1 MDTWS
6 NHTLTRNWASF
17 LGSESP
23 RIMHTKQDVPITNIG
38 WDNYSNKS
46 STFYDFLPHMIF
58 MQNMHQ
64 QITSAPWSRV
74 TSSGAGHP
82 WGHRYWRW
90 LRPATRHEPGIGES
104 IKRNVKVGEGDEH
117 AKCAQLQ
124 RCIYLYIYIYYYPD
138 TNGWTYDQISSLVS
152 VFKLYSSLDFILS
165 SIPRWSGCIFRSSAK
180 RSENTINRYK

>member
-124 RCIYLYIYIYYYPD
+124 RCIYLYISTTILTQMDEHMIKYRHWFQCSNYIPHWISYYQVFQDGPVAFFD
-138 TNGWTYDQISSLVS
+138 RLQSDQ
-152 VFKLYSSLDFILS
+152 KT
-165 SIPRWSGCIFRSSAK
+165 P
-180 RSENTINRYK
+180 

>member
-82 WGHRYWRW
+82 WGIDIGGGFVQQHDTSLVLVNPSKEMWR
-90 LRPATRHEPGIGES
+90 S
-104 IKRNVKVGEGDEH
+104 VKVMNMLSVHNCKDV
-117 AKCAQLQ
+117 
-124 RCIYLYIYIYYYPD
+124 YIYIYLLLSWHKWMNIWSNIV
-138 TNGWTYDQISSLVS
+138 TGFSVQIIFLTG
-152 VFKLYSSLDFILS
+152 FHTIKYSKMVRLHF
-165 SIPRWSGCIFRSSAK
+165 SIVCKAIRK
-180 RSENTINRYK
+180 HHK